1 MRRVPRVKVC
11 GITRLED
18 AHAAIAAGADAL
30 GFVFYPASPRALSCA
45 AAAAICR
52 QLPPFV
58 ARVGLFVNAPAALI
72 HDTIQAC
79 GLDTVQL
86 HGDETPDQCRIAGVK
101 RIKALRLRT
110 RADLAGWQDYPV
122 DAWLVDAWSATA
134 YGGTGERGRW
144 DLAAELAGQCPLILA
159 GGLTPETVA
168 DAVRQVRPFA
178 VDVSSGVE
186 SAPGIKE
193 VFRLE
198 QFVRQAKSF
207 WSDSDVQLS

>member
-1 MRRVPRVKVC
+1 MPRVKVC

-72 HDTIQAC
+72 HGTIQAC

-159 GGLTPETVA
+159 GGLTPETVVE
-168 DAVRQVRPFA
+168 AVRQVRPFA

-198 QFVRQAKSF
+198 QFVRQAKSL
-207 WSDSDVQLS
+207 WSDTDVQLS

>member
-45 AAAAICR
+45 TAAVICR

-58 ARVGLFVNAPAALI
+58 ARVGLFVNAPAPLI
-72 HDTIQAC
+72 NDTIQAC

-159 GGLTPETVA
+159 GGLTPETVVE
-168 DAVRQVRPFA
+168 AVRQVRPFA

-198 QFVRQAKSF
+198 QFVRQAKSL
-207 WSDSDVQLS
+207 WSDTDVQLS